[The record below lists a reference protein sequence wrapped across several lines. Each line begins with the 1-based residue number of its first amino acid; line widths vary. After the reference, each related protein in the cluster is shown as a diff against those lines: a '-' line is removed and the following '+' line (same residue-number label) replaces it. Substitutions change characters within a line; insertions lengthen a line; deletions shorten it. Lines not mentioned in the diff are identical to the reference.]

1 MGSLKKSKNVKK
13 LLQLFDPGNE
23 TVERKAKPRRRRVTV
38 DEDQLYRKK
47 LADQKEALLRRES
60 LARKEAAAQN
70 ELLLKKEQLKKRKA
84 GKKESPVIGRQSF
97 AKLKAVPKRQS
108 SRDKMGPRVERTMF
122 SESARLAADERMEV
136 EVPSLQFPAQEPPPV
151 ILITNQDEPDCEM
164 MITEDSPPPVIE
176 SVDVHELSHSL
187 DSTSSTIDH
196 DYGRID
202 ECSSDCFSSDDS
214 PPPSPRC
221 DRLDHLQEEL
231 DNLKNLVSKLKDGQ
245 SRTRKML
252 NSYRSRD
259 YSFAGVYE
267 RARKLRRTKEEDLWQ
282 MSHGSPSLILQPSNL
297 GGTEK
302 SFLDEL
308 NEADCCWEGITFGE
322 STDL

>member
-1 MGSLKKSKNVKK
+1 MEEDRQVLGSLKKSKNVKK

-23 TVERKAKPRRRRVTV
+23 NVERKAKPRRRRVTV

-47 LADQKEALLRRES
+47 LAEQKEALLRRES

-70 ELLLKKEQLKKRKA
+70 ELLLKKEQLKKA
-84 GKKESPVIGRQSF
+84 GKKESPVIRRQSL
-97 AKLKAVPKRQS
+97 AKLRAVPKRQP
-108 SRDKMGPRVERTMF
+108 SREKVGPRVERTMF
-122 SESARLAADERMEV
+122 SESARLGAEERMEV
-136 EVPSLQFPAQEPPPV
+136 ELPQEPTPV
-151 ILITNQDEPDCEM
+151 I
-164 MITEDSPPPVIE
+164 MITVDSPPIIE

-187 DSTSSTIDH
+187 DSTSTTTDQE
-196 DYGRID
+196 YVRIY

-214 PPPSPRC
+214 PPPSPGC
-221 DRLDHLQEEL
+221 DKLDLLQEEL
-231 DNLKNLVSKLKDGQ
+231 DNLRNLVSRLKDGQ

-259 YSFAGVYE
+259 YSFTGVYE

-282 MSHGSPSLILQPSNL
+282 MSHGSPSLTLQPSNL

-308 NEADCCWEGITFGE
+308 NEAECCWEGITFGE